1 MDKER
6 ILSKIDELD
15 NYLMEL
21 EEIIPENFEIYRKN
35 IEKKRACE
43 RLLQI
48 LIECTIDICFILVK
62 ELKLGLPSDEE
73 DIFKKL
79 EDANIITSDM
89 VKILRG
95 MRGFRNILV
104 HRYGKVDD
112 MLVFENLNRLNDF
125 KKFKKQILTFLRHQ

>member
-1 MDKER
+1 MK
-6 ILSKIDELD
+6 S
-15 NYLMEL
+15 N
-21 EEIIPENFEIYRKN
+21 RKN